1 MTTTI
6 SIRTSLALKNKAAK
20 IFEARGLN
28 MSTAFNM
35 YLSDVVEG
43 KTVPTSDARYVP
55 KKIMEKWE
63 SWKKDALK
71 EGKYFNNIDDLMK
84 DLRS

>member
-6 SIRTSLALKNKAAK
+6 SIRTNTALKNKAAK
-20 IFEARGLN
+20 IFEARGLS

-43 KTVPTSDARYVP
+43 RTLPSSDVRYVP
-55 KKIMEKWE
+55 KHIMEKWE
-63 SWKKDALK
+63 REKKKL
-71 EGKYFNNIDDLMK
+71 
-84 DLRS
+84 